1 MHKFIDNIVAFSLKN
16 KFFIFFCTIIAVIA
30 GVISFKHTPIDAFPD
45 VTNTKVTIITQWP
58 GRSAEEV
65 EKFITIP
72 IEIAMNPVQKKTDIR
87 STTLFGLSVINVM
100 FEDQVDDFTARQQV
114 YNLLN
119 DADLPDGV
127 TPDVQ
132 PLYGPTG
139 EIFRYTLRS
148 DKRSVRELKTIQ
160 DWVIERNLRA
170 VSGVADIVS
179 FGGEVKTFEVS
190 VNPHQL
196 INYGITPLEL
206 YNAIAN
212 SNINVGGDVITKS
225 SQAYVVRGIGLINDM
240 EELRNIVVKNI
251 NGTPVLVRHL
261 ADVHESCLPRLGQV
275 GRMEEDDVVQGI
287 VVMRKGE
294 NPSEVID
301 GLKTKIEEINKN
313 VLPSDVRIV
322 PFYDRENLVNLAV
335 NTVTHNLIE
344 GILLVTLIV
353 LIFMADWR
361 TTVVVAVVIP
371 LALLF
376 AFICLRMMGM
386 SANLLSMGAIDFGII
401 IDGAVVMVEGV
412 FVALDKKAR
421 EIGMPAFN
429 RISKMGLIRHTAKDK
444 AKAVF
449 FSKLIIITAL
459 IPIFSFQKVEGKMFS
474 PLAYTLGFALLGAL
488 LFTLTLVPVMSSMLL
503 KKNVREKKNFF
514 VRFINEKAN
523 SLFDKCYAHRKITI
537 GLATLVAVFGL
548 WMFTLLG
555 TEFLPQLNEGSI
567 YIRATLP
574 QSISLD
580 ESVQLANKMRRKLAA
595 YPEVKQVLS
604 QTGRPN
610 DGTDATGFYNIEF
623 HVDIYPEKEWDS
635 KLTKLQLI
643 DKMQDD
649 LSIYPG
655 IDFNFSQPIT
665 DNVEEAASGVKGSI
679 AVKVF
684 GKDLY
689 QSEKIA
695 VEINK
700 ILNTVQGI
708 EDLGVIR
715 NIGQPELRI
724 ELNEQ
729 SLARYGVAKEDVQ
742 SIIEMAIGGKSASLL
757 YEDERK
763 FNIMVR
769 YKPEFRQNEEEI
781 GKILVPAM
789 DGTMIPIKELAE
801 IKVITGPLLIFRD
814 NHTRFCAVKFSVR
827 GRDMGTAVAE
837 AQKKV
842 NASVRLPDGYTLKWT
857 GDFEN
862 QQRATKRLSQVV
874 PVSIAIIFVILFVL
888 FSNARDAGLVL
899 LNVPFAAVGGIVA
912 LLITHFNFSISA
924 GIGFIALF
932 GICIQNGVLMISE
945 IKHNIHQ
952 RLPLPEAIKTSMSS
966 RVRPVV
972 MTAAMAAIGLMPA
985 AMSHG
990 IGSESQRPLAIVI
1003 IGGLIGATFF
1013 ALFIF
1018 PLIVEVVYEKMLY
1031 DKNGNLNQRKL

>member
-16 KFFIFFCTIIAVIA
+16 KFFIFFCTTVAVIA
-30 GVISFKHTPIDAFPD
+30 GIVSFKHTPIDAFPD
-45 VTNTKVTIITQWP
+45 VTNTKVTVITQWP

-72 IEIAMNPVQKKTDIR
+72 IEIAMNSVQNKTDIR
-87 STTLFGLSVINVM
+87 STTLFGLSVLHVM
-100 FEDQVDDFTARQQV
+100 FEDDVDDFVARQQV

-127 TPDVQ
+127 TPEVQ

-148 DKRSVRELKTIQ
+148 EKRDVRELKTLQ

-196 INYGITPLEL
+196 KNYGITSLEL
-206 YNAIAN
+206 YQAIAN

-251 NGTPVLVRHL
+251 HGTPVLVRHL
-261 ADVHESCLPRLGQV
+261 AEVHEACLPRLGQV
-275 GRMEEDDVVQGI
+275 GRMAEDDVVQGI
-287 VVMRKGE
+287 VIMRKGE
-294 NPSEVID
+294 NPAEVID
-301 GLKTKIEEINKN
+301 ALKAKIEYINKE
-313 VLPSDVRIV
+313 VLPEDVQIV
-322 PFYDRENLVNLAV
+322 TFYDRENLVNLAV
-335 NTVTHNLIE
+335 HTVSRNLVE
-344 GILLVTLIV
+344 GILLVTFIV

-376 AFICLRMMGM
+376 AFICLRVMGM

-401 IDGAVVMVEGV
+401 IDGAVVMVEGI
-412 FVALDKKAR
+412 FVALDRKAK
-421 EIGMPAFN
+421 EVGMTTFN
-429 RISKMGLIRHTAKDK
+429 LMSKMGLIRQTAKEK
-444 AKAVF
+444 ARAVF

-503 KKNVREKKNFF
+503 KRNVREKNNFF
-514 VRFINEKAN
+514 VRFINGKSVAF
-523 SLFDKCYAHRKITI
+523 FDKCHAHRKISVGI
-537 GLATLVAVFGL
+537 AGIVAVGGL

-574 QSISLD
+574 QSISLN
-580 ESVQLANKMRRKLAA
+580 ESVQLANKMRARLAA

-623 HVDIYPEKEWDS
+623 HVDIYPEKEWES
-635 KLTKLQLI
+635 GL
-643 DKMQDD
+643 DKMQLIEKMQED
-649 LSIYPG
+649 LSMYPG

-689 QSEKIA
+689 RSEKIA
-695 VEINK
+695 MEIDK
-700 ILNTVQGI
+700 ILGTVEGI

-724 ELNEQ
+724 ELDEGR
-729 SLARYGVAKEDVQ
+729 LARYGVSKEDVQ
-742 SIIEMAIGGKSASLL
+742 AIIEMAIGGKSASLL

-769 YKPEFRQNEEEI
+769 YKPEFRQDEEEI
-781 GKILVPAM
+781 GKILEPTM

-801 IKVITGPLLIFRD
+801 IRTITGPLLIFRD
-814 NHTRFCAVKFSVR
+814 NHARFCAVKFSVR

-837 AQKKV
+837 AQEKV
-842 NASVRLPDGYTLKWT
+842 NASVRLPEGYGLKWT

-874 PVSIAIIFVILFVL
+874 PVSIAIIFVILFIL

-899 LNVPFAAVGGIVA
+899 LNVPFAAAGGIVA
-912 LLITHFNFSISA
+912 LWATGFNFSISA

-932 GICIQNGVLMISE
+932 GICIQNGVIMISD
-945 IKHNIHQ
+945 IKHNLKEQ
-952 RLPLPEAIKTSMSS
+952 LALSCAVKESVRS

-985 AMSHG
+985 AVSHG

-1003 IGGLIGATFF
+1003 IGGLVGATFF
-1013 ALFIF
+1013 ALFVF
-1018 PLIVEVVYEKMLY
+1018 PLIVEFVYGKMLY
-1031 DKNGNLNQRKL
+1031 DKNGNLKQRSL

>member
-16 KFFIFFCTIIAVIA
+16 KFFIFFCTTVAVIA
-30 GVISFKHTPIDAFPD
+30 GIVSFKHTPIDAFPD
-45 VTNTKVTIITQWP
+45 VTNTKVTVITQWP

-72 IEIAMNPVQKKTDIR
+72 IEIAMNSVQNKTDIR
-87 STTLFGLSVINVM
+87 STTLFGLSVLHVM
-100 FEDQVDDFTARQQV
+100 FEDDVDDFVARQQV

-127 TPDVQ
+127 TPEVQ

-139 EIFRYTLRS
+139 DIFRYTLRS
-148 DKRSVRELKTIQ
+148 EKRDVRELKTLQ

-196 INYGITPLEL
+196 KNYGITSLEL
-206 YNAIAN
+206 YQAIAN

-251 NGTPVLVRHL
+251 HGTPVLVRHL
-261 ADVHESCLPRLGQV
+261 AEVHEACLPRLGQV
-275 GRMEEDDVVQGI
+275 GRMAEDDVVQGI
-287 VVMRKGE
+287 VIMRKGE
-294 NPSEVID
+294 NPAEVID
-301 GLKTKIEEINKN
+301 ALKAKIEYINKE
-313 VLPSDVRIV
+313 VLPEDVQIV
-322 PFYDRENLVNLAV
+322 TFYDRENLVNLAV
-335 NTVTHNLIE
+335 HTVSRNLVE
-344 GILLVTLIV
+344 GILLVTFIV

-376 AFICLRMMGM
+376 AFICLRVMGM

-401 IDGAVVMVEGV
+401 IDGAVVMVEGI
-412 FVALDKKAR
+412 FVALDRKAK
-421 EIGMPAFN
+421 EVGMPTFN
-429 RISKMGLIRHTAKDK
+429 LMSKMGLIRQTAKEK
-444 AKAVF
+444 ARAVF

-503 KKNVREKKNFF
+503 KRNVREKNNFF
-514 VRFINEKAN
+514 VRFINGKSVAF
-523 SLFDKCYAHRKITI
+523 FDKCHARRKISVGI
-537 GLATLVAVFGL
+537 AGIVAVGGL

-574 QSISLD
+574 QSISLN
-580 ESVQLANKMRRKLAA
+580 ESVQLANKMRARLAA

-623 HVDIYPEKEWDS
+623 HVDIYPEKEWES
-635 KLTKLQLI
+635 GL
-643 DKMQDD
+643 DKMQLIEKMQED
-649 LSIYPG
+649 LSMYPG

-689 QSEKIA
+689 RSEKIA
-695 VEINK
+695 MEIDK
-700 ILNTVQGI
+700 ILGTVEGI

-724 ELNEQ
+724 ELDEGR
-729 SLARYGVAKEDVQ
+729 LARYGVSKEDVQ
-742 SIIEMAIGGKSASLL
+742 AIIEMAIGGKSASLL

-769 YKPEFRQNEEEI
+769 YKSEFRQDEEEI
-781 GKILVPAM
+781 GKILVPTM

-801 IKVITGPLLIFRD
+801 IRTITGPLLIFRD
-814 NHTRFCAVKFSVR
+814 NHARFCAVKFSVR

-837 AQKKV
+837 AQEKV
-842 NASVRLPDGYTLKWT
+842 NASVRLPEGYSLKWT

-874 PVSIAIIFVILFVL
+874 PVSIAIIFVILFIL

-899 LNVPFAAVGGIVA
+899 LNVPFAAAGGIVA
-912 LLITHFNFSISA
+912 LWATGFNFSISA

-932 GICIQNGVLMISE
+932 GICIQNGVIMISD
-945 IKHNIHQ
+945 IKHNLKG
-952 RLPLPEAIKTSMSS
+952 RLALSCAVKESVRS

-985 AMSHG
+985 AVSHG

-1003 IGGLIGATFF
+1003 IGGLVGATFF
-1013 ALFIF
+1013 ALFVF
-1018 PLIVEVVYEKMLY
+1018 PLIVEFVYGKMLY
-1031 DKNGNLNQRKL
+1031 DKNGNLKQRSL

>member
-16 KFFIFFCTIIAVIA
+16 KFFIFFCTTVAVIA
-30 GVISFKHTPIDAFPD
+30 GIVSFKHTPIDAFPD
-45 VTNTKVTIITQWP
+45 VTNTKVTVITQWP

-72 IEIAMNPVQKKTDIR
+72 IEIAMNSVQNKTDIR
-87 STTLFGLSVINVM
+87 STTLFGLSVLHVM
-100 FEDQVDDFTARQQV
+100 FEDDVDDFVARQQV

-127 TPDVQ
+127 TPEVQ

-148 DKRSVRELKTIQ
+148 EKRDVRELKTLQ

-196 INYGITPLEL
+196 KNYGITSLEL
-206 YNAIAN
+206 YQAIAN

-251 NGTPVLVRHL
+251 HGTPVLVRHL
-261 ADVHESCLPRLGQV
+261 AEVHEACLPRLGQV
-275 GRMEEDDVVQGI
+275 GRMAEDDVVQGI
-287 VVMRKGE
+287 VIMRKGE
-294 NPSEVID
+294 NPAEVID
-301 GLKTKIEEINKN
+301 ALKAKIEYINKE
-313 VLPSDVRIV
+313 VLPEDVQIV
-322 PFYDRENLVNLAV
+322 TFYDRENLVNLAV
-335 NTVTHNLIE
+335 HTVSRNLVE
-344 GILLVTLIV
+344 GILLVTFIV

-376 AFICLRMMGM
+376 AFICLRVMGM

-401 IDGAVVMVEGV
+401 IDGAVVMVEGI
-412 FVALDKKAR
+412 FVALDRKAK
-421 EIGMPAFN
+421 EVGMPTFN
-429 RISKMGLIRHTAKDK
+429 LMSKMGLIRQTAKEK
-444 AKAVF
+444 ARAVF

-503 KKNVREKKNFF
+503 KRNVHEKNNFF
-514 VRFINEKAN
+514 VRFINGKSVAF
-523 SLFDKCYAHRKITI
+523 FDKCHARRKISVGI
-537 GLATLVAVFGL
+537 AGIVAVGGL

-574 QSISLD
+574 QSISLN
-580 ESVQLANKMRRKLAA
+580 ESVQLANKMRARLAA

-623 HVDIYPEKEWDS
+623 HVDIYPEKEWES
-635 KLTKLQLI
+635 GL
-643 DKMQDD
+643 DKMQLIEKMQED
-649 LSIYPG
+649 LSMYPG

-689 QSEKIA
+689 RSEKIA
-695 VEINK
+695 MEIDK
-700 ILNTVQGI
+700 ILGTVEGI

-724 ELNEQ
+724 ELDEGR
-729 SLARYGVAKEDVQ
+729 LARYGVSKEDVQ
-742 SIIEMAIGGKSASLL
+742 AIIEMAIGGKSASLL

-769 YKPEFRQNEEEI
+769 YKPEFRQDEEEI
-781 GKILVPAM
+781 GKILVPTM

-801 IKVITGPLLIFRD
+801 IRTITGPLLIFRD
-814 NHTRFCAVKFSVR
+814 NHARFCAVKFSVR

-837 AQKKV
+837 AQEKV
-842 NASVRLPDGYTLKWT
+842 NASVRLPEGYSLKWT

-874 PVSIAIIFVILFVL
+874 PVSIAIIFVILFIL

-899 LNVPFAAVGGIVA
+899 LNVPFAAAGGIVA
-912 LLITHFNFSISA
+912 LWATGFNFSISA

-932 GICIQNGVLMISE
+932 GICIQNGVIMISD
-945 IKHNIHQ
+945 IKHNLKEQ
-952 RLPLPEAIKTSMSS
+952 LALSCAVKESVRS

-985 AMSHG
+985 AVSHG

-1003 IGGLIGATFF
+1003 IGGLVGATFF
-1013 ALFIF
+1013 ALFVF
-1018 PLIVEVVYEKMLY
+1018 PLIVEFVYGKMLY
-1031 DKNGNLNQRKL
+1031 DKNGNLKQRSL

>member
-16 KFFIFFCTIIAVIA
+16 KFFIFFCTTVVVIA
-30 GVISFKHTPIDAFPD
+30 GIVSFKHTPIDAFPD
-45 VTNTKVTIITQWP
+45 VTNTKVTVITQWP

-72 IEIAMNPVQKKTDIR
+72 IEIAMNSVQNKTDIR
-87 STTLFGLSVINVM
+87 STTLFGLSVLHVM
-100 FEDQVDDFTARQQV
+100 FEDDVDDFVARQQV

-127 TPDVQ
+127 TPEVQ

-148 DKRSVRELKTIQ
+148 EKRDVRELKTLQ

-196 INYGITPLEL
+196 KNYGITSLEL
-206 YNAIAN
+206 YQAIAN

-251 NGTPVLVRHL
+251 HGTPVLVRHL
-261 ADVHESCLPRLGQV
+261 AEVHEACLPRLGQV
-275 GRMEEDDVVQGI
+275 GRMAEDDVVQGI
-287 VVMRKGE
+287 VIMRKGE
-294 NPSEVID
+294 NPAEVID
-301 GLKTKIEEINKN
+301 ALKAKIEYINKE
-313 VLPSDVRIV
+313 VLPEDVQIV
-322 PFYDRENLVNLAV
+322 TFYDRENLVNLAV
-335 NTVTHNLIE
+335 HTVSRNLVE
-344 GILLVTLIV
+344 GILLVTFIV

-376 AFICLRMMGM
+376 AFICLRVMGM

-401 IDGAVVMVEGV
+401 IDGAVVMVEGI
-412 FVALDKKAR
+412 FVALDRKAK
-421 EIGMPAFN
+421 EVGMSTFN
-429 RISKMGLIRHTAKDK
+429 LMSKMGLIRQTAKEK
-444 AKAVF
+444 ARAVF

-503 KKNVREKKNFF
+503 KRNVREKNNFF
-514 VRFINEKAN
+514 VRFINGKSVAF
-523 SLFDKCYAHRKITI
+523 FDKCHARRKISVGI
-537 GLATLVAVFGL
+537 AGIVAVGGL

-574 QSISLD
+574 QSISLN
-580 ESVQLANKMRRKLAA
+580 ESVQLANKMRARLAA

-623 HVDIYPEKEWDS
+623 HVDIYPEKEWES
-635 KLTKLQLI
+635 GL
-643 DKMQDD
+643 DKMQLIEKMQED
-649 LSIYPG
+649 LSMYPG

-689 QSEKIA
+689 RSEKIA
-695 VEINK
+695 MEIDK
-700 ILNTVQGI
+700 ILATVEGI

-724 ELNEQ
+724 ELDEGR
-729 SLARYGVAKEDVQ
+729 LARYGVSKEDVQ
-742 SIIEMAIGGKSASLL
+742 AIIEMAIGGKSASLL

-769 YKPEFRQNEEEI
+769 YKPEFRQDEEEI
-781 GKILVPAM
+781 GKILVPTM

-801 IKVITGPLLIFRD
+801 IRTITGPLLIFRD
-814 NHTRFCAVKFSVR
+814 NHARFCAVKFSVR

-837 AQKKV
+837 AQEKV
-842 NASVRLPDGYTLKWT
+842 NASVRLPEGYSLKWT

-874 PVSIAIIFVILFVL
+874 PVSIAIIFVILFIL

-899 LNVPFAAVGGIVA
+899 LNVPFAAAGGIVA
-912 LLITHFNFSISA
+912 LWATGFNFSISA

-932 GICIQNGVLMISE
+932 GICIQNGVIMISD
-945 IKHNIHQ
+945 IKHNLKE
-952 RLPLPEAIKTSMSS
+952 RLALSCAVKESVRS

-985 AMSHG
+985 AVSHG

-1003 IGGLIGATFF
+1003 IGGLVGATFF
-1013 ALFIF
+1013 ALFVF
-1018 PLIVEVVYEKMLY
+1018 PLIVEFVYGKMLY
-1031 DKNGNLNQRKL
+1031 DKNGNLKQRSL

>member
-1 MHKFIDNIVAFSLKN
+1 MYKFIDNIVAFSLKN
-16 KFFIFFCTIIAVIA
+16 KFFIFFCTAVAVIA
-30 GVISFKHTPIDAFPD
+30 GIVSFKHTPIDAFPD
-45 VTNTKVTIITQWP
+45 VTNTKVTVITQWP

-72 IEIAMNPVQKKTDIR
+72 IEIAMNSVQNKTDIR
-87 STTLFGLSVINVM
+87 STTLFGLSVLHVM
-100 FEDQVDDFTARQQV
+100 FEDDVDDFVARQQV

-127 TPDVQ
+127 TPEVQ

-148 DKRSVRELKTIQ
+148 EKRDVRELKTLQ

-196 INYGITPLEL
+196 KNYGITSLEL
-206 YNAIAN
+206 FQAIAN

-251 NGTPVLVRHL
+251 HGIPVLVRHL
-261 ADVHESCLPRLGQV
+261 AEVHEACLPRLGQV
-275 GRMEEDDVVQGI
+275 GRMAEDDVVQGI
-287 VVMRKGE
+287 VIMRKGE
-294 NPSEVID
+294 NPAEVID
-301 GLKTKIEEINKN
+301 ALKAKIDHINKE
-313 VLPSDVRIV
+313 VLPEDVQIV
-322 PFYDRENLVNLAV
+322 TFYDRENLVNLAV
-335 NTVTHNLIE
+335 HTVSRNLVE
-344 GILLVTLIV
+344 GILLVTFIV

-376 AFICLRMMGM
+376 AFICLRLMGM

-401 IDGAVVMVEGV
+401 IDGAVVMVEGI
-412 FVALDKKAR
+412 FVALDRKAK
-421 EIGMPAFN
+421 EVGMPAFN
-429 RISKMGLIRHTAKDK
+429 LMSKMGLIRQTAKEK
-444 AKAVF
+444 ARAVF

-503 KKNVREKKNFF
+503 KRNVREKNNFF
-514 VRFINEKAN
+514 VRFINGKSVAF
-523 SLFDKCYAHRKITI
+523 FDKCHARRKMSVGIAGI
-537 GLATLVAVFGL
+537 VAVGGL

-574 QSISLD
+574 QSISLN
-580 ESVQLANKMRRKLAA
+580 ESVQLANKMRARLAA

-623 HVDIYPEKEWDS
+623 HVDIYPEKEWES
-635 KLTKLQLI
+635 GL
-643 DKMQDD
+643 DKMQLIEKMQED
-649 LSIYPG
+649 LSMYPG

-689 QSEKIA
+689 RSEKIA
-695 VEINK
+695 MEIDK
-700 ILNTVQGI
+700 ILGTVEGI

-724 ELNEQ
+724 ELDEGR
-729 SLARYGVAKEDVQ
+729 LARYGVSKEDVQ
-742 SIIEMAIGGKSASLL
+742 AIIEMAIGGKSASLL

-769 YKPEFRQNEEEI
+769 YKPEFRQDEEEI
-781 GKILVPAM
+781 GKILVPTM
-789 DGTMIPIKELAE
+789 DGAMIPIKELAE
-801 IKVITGPLLIFRD
+801 IRTITGPLLIFRD
-814 NHTRFCAVKFSVR
+814 NHARFCAVKFSVR

-837 AQKKV
+837 AQEKV
-842 NASVRLPDGYTLKWT
+842 NASVRLPEGYSLKWT

-874 PVSIAIIFVILFVL
+874 PVSIAIIFVILFIL

-899 LNVPFAAVGGIVA
+899 LNVPFAAAGGIVA
-912 LLITHFNFSISA
+912 LWATGFNFSISA

-932 GICIQNGVLMISE
+932 GICIQNGVIMISD
-945 IKHNIHQ
+945 IKHNLKE
-952 RLPLPEAIKTSMSS
+952 RLALSCAVKESVRS

-985 AMSHG
+985 AVSHG

-1003 IGGLIGATFF
+1003 IGGLVGATFF
-1013 ALFIF
+1013 ALFVF
-1018 PLIVEVVYEKMLY
+1018 PLIVEFVYGKMLY
-1031 DKNGNLNQRKL
+1031 DKNGNLKQRSL

>member
-1 MHKFIDNIVAFSLKN
+1 
-16 KFFIFFCTIIAVIA
+16 
-30 GVISFKHTPIDAFPD
+30 
-45 VTNTKVTIITQWP
+45 
-58 GRSAEEV
+58 
-65 EKFITIP
+65 
-72 IEIAMNPVQKKTDIR
+72 
-87 STTLFGLSVINVM
+87 M
-100 FEDQVDDFTARQQV
+100 FEDDVDDFVARQQV

-127 TPDVQ
+127 TPEVQ

-148 DKRSVRELKTIQ
+148 EKRGVRELKTLQ

-196 INYGITPLEL
+196 KNYGITSLEL
-206 YNAIAN
+206 YQAIAN

-225 SQAYVVRGIGLINDM
+225 SQAYVVRGIGLINNM

-251 NGTPVLVRHL
+251 HGTPVLVKHL
-261 ADVHESCLPRLGQV
+261 AEVHEACLPRLGQV
-275 GRMEEDDVVQGI
+275 GRMAEDDVVQGI
-287 VVMRKGE
+287 VIMRKGE
-294 NPSEVID
+294 NPAEVID
-301 GLKTKIEEINKN
+301 ALKAKIEYINKE
-313 VLPSDVRIV
+313 VLPEDVQIV
-322 PFYDRENLVNLAV
+322 TFYDRENLVNLAV
-335 NTVTHNLIE
+335 HTVSRNLVE
-344 GILLVTLIV
+344 GILLVTFIV

-376 AFICLRMMGM
+376 AFICLRVMGM

-401 IDGAVVMVEGV
+401 IDGAVVMVEGI
-412 FVALDKKAR
+412 FVALDRKAK
-421 EIGMPAFN
+421 EVGMPTFN
-429 RISKMGLIRHTAKDK
+429 LMSKMGLIRQTAKEK
-444 AKAVF
+444 ARAVF

-503 KKNVREKKNFF
+503 KRNVREKNNFF
-514 VRFINEKAN
+514 VRFINGKSVAF
-523 SLFDKCYAHRKITI
+523 FDKCHAHRKISVGI
-537 GLATLVAVFGL
+537 AGIVAVGGL

-574 QSISLD
+574 QSISLN
-580 ESVQLANKMRRKLAA
+580 ESVQLANKMRARLAA

-623 HVDIYPEKEWDS
+623 HVDIYPEKEWES
-635 KLTKLQLI
+635 GL
-643 DKMQDD
+643 DKMQLIEKMQED
-649 LSIYPG
+649 LSMYPG

-689 QSEKIA
+689 RSEKIA
-695 VEINK
+695 MEIDK
-700 ILNTVQGI
+700 ILGTVEGI

-724 ELNEQ
+724 ELDEGH
-729 SLARYGVAKEDVQ
+729 LARYGVSKEDVQ
-742 SIIEMAIGGKSASLL
+742 AIIEMAIGGKSASLL

-769 YKPEFRQNEEEI
+769 YKPEFRQDEEEI
-781 GKILVPAM
+781 GKILVPTM
-789 DGTMIPIKELAE
+789 DGAMIPIKELAE
-801 IKVITGPLLIFRD
+801 IRTITGPLLIFRD
-814 NHTRFCAVKFSVR
+814 NHARFCAVKFSVR

-837 AQKKV
+837 AQEKV
-842 NASVRLPDGYTLKWT
+842 NASVRLPEGYSLKWT

-874 PVSIAIIFVILFVL
+874 PVSIAIIFVILFIL

-899 LNVPFAAVGGIVA
+899 LNVPFAAAGGIVA
-912 LLITHFNFSISA
+912 LWATGFNFSISA

-932 GICIQNGVLMISE
+932 GICIQNGVIMISD
-945 IKHNIHQ
+945 IKHNLKE
-952 RLPLPEAIKTSMSS
+952 RLALSCAVKESVRS

-985 AMSHG
+985 AVSHG

-1003 IGGLIGATFF
+1003 IGGLVGATFF
-1013 ALFIF
+1013 ALFVF
-1018 PLIVEVVYEKMLY
+1018 PLIVEFVYGKMLY
-1031 DKNGNLNQRKL
+1031 DKNGNLKQRSL